1 MAGNGLASKSSQSV
15 DVASRTAIYVEK
27 RHPPPNP
34 ATIGSGFEKQVSA
47 ACTLRRSHRVAPAAF
62 LVAYTCS
69 GVAGLIY
76 EVSWTRLLTLH
87 IGHTTAAASAV
98 VAAFMGGLAIGAA
111 VAGRLAARLTLRQCL
126 YTYALLE
133 VSVAAL
139 ALVLPVELRATTPV
153 LAWAYRNGEPGL
165 LFPIVR
171 LGVSFVLILVPA
183 LALGA
188 TFPVAVRWFTARS
201 RWPAARAA
209 GALYAWN
216 TAARRRAPCSR
227 DSC

>member
-1 MAGNGLASKSSQSV
+1 MRIDPSRREGL
-15 DVASRTAIYVEK
+15 
-27 RHPPPNP
+27 
-34 ATIGSGFEKQVSA
+34 
-47 ACTLRRSHRVAPAAF
+47 VAPAAF

-126 YTYALLE
+126 YIYVLLE
-133 VSVAAL
+133 VSVAGL
-139 ALVLPVELRATTPV
+139 ALILPVELRATAPV

-171 LGVSFVLILVPA
+171 LGVSFLLILVPA
-183 LALGA
+183 VALGA
-188 TFPVAVRWFTARS
+188 TFSVAYGGSRREAVGPRRVRPARS
-201 RWPAARAA
+201 TRGTRLARQ
-209 GALYAWN
+209 
-216 TAARRRAPCSR
+216 RAPCSR
-227 DSC
+227 DSCSSPPWAFPEPS